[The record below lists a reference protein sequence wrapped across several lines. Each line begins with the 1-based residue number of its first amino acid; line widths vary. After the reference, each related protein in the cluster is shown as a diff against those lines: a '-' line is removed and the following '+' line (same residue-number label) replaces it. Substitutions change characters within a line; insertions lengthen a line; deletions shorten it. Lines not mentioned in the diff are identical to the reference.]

1 MYHILRTIANDTQPT
16 QNRNTTTDS
25 QEPCR
30 GSVRLRG
37 GHVTRIPDVPFLAPA
52 HVYAIPAHIPAI
64 PIVANKDS
72 KTPTEYK
79 TCINYRMPTMK
90 FLKLPSG
97 KRIQAIIKLSA
108 ITDVA
113 LCVCILAS
121 LRFISTHPNQDCL
134 HRQGLRYILHIQ
146 QLRFLFGRSLCHI

>member
-1 MYHILRTIANDTQPT
+1 MYHIFQTIATDTQPT

-25 QEPCR
+25 QEPRR

-37 GHVTRIPDVPFLAPA
+37 GRTTRIPDIPFLAPA
-52 HVYAIPAHIPAI
+52 HVYTIPAHIPAI

-90 FLKLPSG
+90 FLKL
-97 KRIQAIIKLSA
+97 IAVATIEATIKLAA
-108 ITDVA
+108 ITAVA
-113 LCVCILAS
+113 MHICTLAS
-121 LRFISTHPNQDCL
+121 L
-134 HRQGLRYILHIQ
+134 
-146 QLRFLFGRSLCHI
+146 

>member
-16 QNRNTTTDS
+16 QNRNTTTAS
-25 QEPCR
+25 QEPRR

-37 GHVTRIPDVPFLAPA
+37 GRITRIPNILFLAPA
-52 HVYAIPAHIPAI
+52 HAYAIPAHIPAT

-90 FLKLPSG
+90 FLKL
-97 KRIQAIIKLSA
+97 IAVATTEATIKLA
-108 ITDVA
+108 ATTAVA
-113 LCVCILAS
+113 MHICILAS
-121 LRFISTHPNQDCL
+121 L
-134 HRQGLRYILHIQ
+134 
-146 QLRFLFGRSLCHI
+146 